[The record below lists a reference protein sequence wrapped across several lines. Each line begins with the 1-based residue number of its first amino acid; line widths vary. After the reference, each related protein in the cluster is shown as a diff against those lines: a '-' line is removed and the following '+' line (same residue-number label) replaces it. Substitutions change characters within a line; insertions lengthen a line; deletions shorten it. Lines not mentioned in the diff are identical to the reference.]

1 VKKRLFFGVIIMD
14 LCIAGEEGKWVDQ
27 ETAEIVVEEVAEAEE
42 AKGEEDGRARRAAR
56 GQQQVGQQ

>member
-1 VKKRLFFGVIIMD
+1 MD